1 MQRLLI
7 GFVVFVLIAQMPVSF
22 ANNFDDAMQAA
33 SVGDYK
39 KAYQLF
45 LAKAEQD
52 SADAQTNIGL
62 MYGDGLGVPQ
72 NDKEAVKW
80 YRMAAEQGEK
90 RAQYYLGNMFAEG
103 LGVPQDFKDA
113 ARNYRLAAMQGHVRA
128 QYRLG
133 LLYLKGQGVV
143 QSSERAYA
151 WWSVAASKGHEEAQK
166 YKDSA
171 EQQMTSKQT
180 ETGQEIAKQIWLE
193 LEN

>member
-1 MQRLLI
+1 MRQLLI
-7 GFVVFVLIAQMPVSF
+7 NFTVFVLVALASGAF
-22 ANNFDDAMQAA
+22 ADNFDDAMQAV

-45 LAKAEQD
+45 LIEAEQG

-62 MYGDGLGVPQ
+62 LYGDGLGVPQ
-72 NDKEAVKW
+72 NDREAVKW

-103 LGVPQDFKDA
+103 LGVPQDFKEA
-113 ARNYRLAAMQGHVRA
+113 AKSYRLAAMQGHVRA
-128 QYRLG
+128 QYKLG
-133 LLYLKGQGVV
+133 LLSLKGQGVV
-143 QSSERAYA
+143 QSSESAYA

-171 EQQMTSKQT
+171 QQQMTPKQVA
-180 ETGQEIAKQIWLE
+180 TGQKIAKQIWLE
-193 LEN
+193 LGN

>member
-1 MQRLLI
+1 MQRLFI
-7 GFVVFVLIAQMPVSF
+7 SFIVFALVALTSVSF
-22 ANNFDDAMQAA
+22 ADNFDDAMQAA

-39 KAYQLF
+39 KSYQLF
-45 LAKAEQD
+45 LIEAEQGN
-52 SADAQTNIGL
+52 ADAQTNIGL

-72 NDKEAVKW
+72 NDKDAVKW

-113 ARNYRLAAMQGHVRA
+113 AKSYHLAAMQGHVRA
-128 QYRLG
+128 QYKLG

-143 QSSERAYA
+143 QSSESAYA

-171 EQQMTSKQT
+171 QQQMTPKQIA
-180 ETGQEIAKQIWLE
+180 TGQKIAKQIWLE
-193 LEN
+193 LGN